1 MMTNTIDISGL
12 IFAAISTSLSLILAY
27 FQISFISIILVG
39 LFIIHSP
46 SFIFKQEIDRNLFLL
61 SMLVGC
67 SLTILTISP
76 RAFIAMTTLTVLCK
90 FRSSVDPMEFQND

>member
-12 IFAAISTSLSLILAY
+12 IFAAISTVIALILAY

-46 SFIFKQEIDRNLFLL
+46 NFIFKQEIDRNLFLL

-67 SLTILTISP
+67 SLILITISP
-76 RAFIAMTTLTVLCK
+76 RAFIAMTVLTVVCNL
-90 FRSSVDPMEFQND
+90 RSSVDPMEFLND